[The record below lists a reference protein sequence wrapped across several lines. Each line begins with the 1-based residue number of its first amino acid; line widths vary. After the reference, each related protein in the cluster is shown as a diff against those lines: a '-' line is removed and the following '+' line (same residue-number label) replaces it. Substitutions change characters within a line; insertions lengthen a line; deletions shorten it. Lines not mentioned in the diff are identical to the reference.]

1 MTLKEFI
8 KKLKKISSEHGENM
22 EVVMADNILV
32 VEPVFLNEYHG
43 GKVIITDQN
52 EDFEETKMPSP
63 FDVF

>member
-32 VEPVFLNEYHG
+32 VEPVFLKEYYG

-52 EDFEETKMPSP
+52 EDFEETKIPSP

>member
-8 KKLKKISSEHGENM
+8 KKLEKIAKEHGISAQ
-22 EVVMADNILV
+22 VVMADNILV
-32 VEPVFLNEYHG
+32 VEPVFSNEYY
-43 GKVIITDQN
+43 GKRVIITDQN